1 MSPFPYNNPQW
12 RNNIESNYIERIQN
26 ISHYC
31 NNYYNYPSEISQR
44 HYIKSKSFR
53 PKNKLPNHFELK
65 HEYDQRIK
73 YYNQWRHPLGVR
85 F

>member
-12 RNNIESNYIERIQN
+12 RNNIETNYIERIQN
-26 ISHYC
+26 ISYYC
-31 NNYYNYPSEISQR
+31 NNYNNYPSEISQR

-53 PKNKLPNHFELK
+53 PKNKLPNYFELQHK
-65 HEYDQRIK
+65 YDQRIK
-73 YYNQWRHPLGVR
+73 YYNQWHHPLGVR